1 MQNTWQ
7 KEYEL
12 YYLMEIDGMEYYGVL
27 ESDKLFISDEE
38 IASIKEKLG
47 AKWVLQI
54 ARTECL

>member
-7 KEYEL
+7 KGYKL
-12 YYLMEIDGMEYYGVL
+12 YYLMERDGLEYGVI
-27 ESDKLFISDEE
+27 ESDKPVISDKE
-38 IASIKEKLG
+38 IVKIKEKLG

>member
-7 KEYEL
+7 KGYKL
-12 YYLMEIDGMEYYGVL
+12 YYLMERDGLEYGVI

-38 IASIKEKLG
+38 IVKIKEKLG
-47 AKWVLQI
+47 AKWVVQI

>member
-7 KEYEL
+7 KGYKL
-12 YYLMEIDGMEYYGVL
+12 YYLMERNGIEYGVI
-27 ESDKLFISDEE
+27 ESNKPFITDED
-38 IASIKEKLG
+38 IARIKEKLG

>member
-7 KEYEL
+7 KEYKL
-12 YYLMEIDGMEYYGVL
+12 YYLMERDREEYGVI

-38 IASIKEKLG
+38 IARIKEKLG

-54 ARTECL
+54 ARTEGL